1 MADLPFYLTSDGEN
15 IITTEDIEIFV
26 RYNST
31 LQPYLEKYNVELRL
45 LKIDAFLSFCS
56 WIISQQISAIAAGK
70 IRSRF
75 LKNFTKLNPESVLS
89 SSSEKLRALGL
100 SKSKVEYIKN
110 VAQFMIENNGNEV
123 NHLTSDQI
131 RAYYM
136 QIRGVGVWT
145 VNMHLIFVLGRK
157 DILAAGDLAVR
168 KGVQQLYNLP
178 HVPNEKTTRKICQK
192 WGKYATVG
200 TLLAWEVVES

>member
-1 MADLPFYLTSDGEN
+1 MTDLPFYLTSDGEN
-15 IITTEDIEIFV
+15 IITVKDIDIFAQ
-26 RYNST
+26 RNKT
-31 LQPYLEKYNVELRL
+31 LRLYLENYTIELRL
-45 LKIDAFLSFCS
+45 LKIDTFLSFCS

-75 LKNFTKLNPESVLS
+75 LKNFTKLTPGSVLS
-89 SSSEKLRALGL
+89 SSSEKLRDLGL

-110 VAQFMIENNGNEV
+110 VAQFLLENNSTEV
-123 NHLTSDQI
+123 NHLTSDEI
-131 RAYYM
+131 RKYYM

-168 KGVQQLYNLP
+168 KGVQQLYGLSQL
-178 HVPNEKTTRKICQK
+178 PNEKTTRKICQN